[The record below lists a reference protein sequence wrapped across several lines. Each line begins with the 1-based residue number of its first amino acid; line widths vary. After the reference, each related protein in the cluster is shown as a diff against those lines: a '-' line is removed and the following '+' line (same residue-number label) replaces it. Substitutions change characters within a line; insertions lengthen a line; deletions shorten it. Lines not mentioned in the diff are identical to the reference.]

1 MDHSRRQFIKASGG
15 IALAGA
21 GGMLSASPSFAQSSN
36 RFTLKWS
43 NNLQLSH
50 PVNVRAKELAENI
63 RRDTDGRVD
72 LQIFPNSQMGSDPDV
87 LSQIRAGGI
96 DCVLMSGL
104 IFSTLVPVASINGLG
119 FAFKD
124 YAQVWNAM
132 DGELGAY
139 IRGALAKVNLFAMD
153 RMWDSGF
160 RQITTSSKPINSP
173 ADLKGLKIRV
183 PGAPIWTTLFKA
195 LGAAPTP
202 VNYTELYSALQTKAV
217 EGQEN
222 PLAIIQSTR
231 LYEVQKYVAY
241 SNHMWDGWWFVF
253 NARSWAKLPKD
264 LQAIVA
270 RDIDAMAQ
278 TQREDML
285 KANATLEAELKAKGM
300 VFNTLDTDP
309 FRALLKTSGF
319 YEDWRRKFGEEAWT
333 LLEKATGKL
342 I

>member
-1 MDHSRRQFIKASGG
+1 MDYSRRKFIQTSGG
-15 IALAGA
+15 LALACTGA
-21 GGMLSASPSFAQSSN
+21 ALPNSFAFAQTPE
-36 RFTLKWS
+36 FTLKWS

-50 PVNVRAKELAENI
+50 PVNIRGKELAENI
-63 RRDTDGRVD
+63 RRDTNGRVD

-104 IFSTLVPVASINGLG
+104 IFSTLVPAASINGVG

-124 YAQVWNAM
+124 YSQVWSAM

-139 IRGALAKVNLFAMD
+139 IRAALAKVNLVAMSN
-153 RMWDSGF
+153 MFDSGF

-183 PGAPIWTTLFKA
+183 PGAPIWTTLFKS

-241 SNHMWDGWWFVF
+241 SNHMWDGWYFVF

-264 LQAIVA
+264 LQEIVA
-270 RDIDAMAQ
+270 RNINATAQ
-278 TQREDML
+278 LQRQDMI
-285 KANATLEAELKAKGM
+285 KANASLESELKSKGM
-300 VFNTLDTDP
+300 VFNTLDTTP
-309 FRALLKTSGF
+309 FRNMLKTSGF
-319 YEDWRRKFGEEAWT
+319 YEEWRKKFGEEPWA

>member
-1 MDHSRRQFIKASGG
+1 MDHSRRRFIKASGG
-15 IALAGA
+15 IALASA
-21 GGMLSASPSFAQSSN
+21 GGMLSASPSFAQSGSK
-36 RFTLKWS
+36 FTLKWS

-132 DGELGAY
+132 DGDLGAY

>member
-1 MDHSRRQFIKASGG
+1 MDHNRRRFLQTSGG
-15 IALAGA
+15 LALACT
-21 GGMLSASPSFAQSSN
+21 GGFFPAIISAQPAKYK
-36 RFTLKWS
+36 LKWS

-50 PVNVRAKELAENI
+50 PVNIRAPELAANI
-63 RRDTDGRVD
+63 LKDTNGQVE

-104 IFSTLVPVASINGLG
+104 IFSTLVPVASINGVG

-139 IRGALAKVNLFAMD
+139 IRAALAKVNLHAMD
-153 RMWDSGF
+153 NMWDSGF
-160 RQITTSSKPINSP
+160 RHITTSSRPINVP
-173 ADLKGLKIRV
+173 ADMKGLKIRV
-183 PGAPIWTTLFKA
+183 PGAPIWTTLFKS

-222 PLAIIQSTR
+222 PLAIIHSTR
-231 LYEVQKYVAY
+231 LYEVQKYVAL

-253 NARSWAKLPKD
+253 NKRSWAKLPPD
-264 LQAIVA
+264 LQQIVA
-270 RDIDAMAQ
+270 KNINNMALM
-278 TQREDML
+278 QREDMV
-285 KANATLEAELKAKGM
+285 KADASLEKELEGKGM
-300 VFNTLDTDP
+300 VFNTPDIP
-309 FRALLKTSGF
+309 AFRETLKKSGF
-319 YEDWRRKFGEEAWT
+319 YEEWMKKYGEQPWA

-342 I
+342 V

>member
-21 GGMLSASPSFAQSSN
+21 GGMLSASPSFAQSSS

-132 DGELGAY
+132 DGDLGAY

-300 VFNTLDTDP
+300 LFNTLDTDP

>member
-21 GGMLSASPSFAQSSN
+21 GGMLSASPSFAQPGGK
-36 RFTLKWS
+36 FTLKWS

-132 DGELGAY
+132 DGDLGAY

>member
-1 MDHSRRQFIKASGG
+1 MNYSRRQFIKTSGG
-15 IALAGA
+15 IALASV
-21 GGMLSASPSFAQSSN
+21 GGILPASSVFAQPAE
-36 RFTLKWS
+36 FTLKWS
-43 NNLQLSH
+43 NNMQLSH
-50 PVNVRAKELAENI
+50 PVNIRAKELIENI
-63 RRDTDGRVD
+63 RRDTNGRVE
-72 LQIFPNSQMGSDPDV
+72 LQVFPNSQMGSDPDV

-104 IFSTLVPVASINGLG
+104 IFSTLVPAASINGVG

-124 YAQVWNAM
+124 YSQVWAAM
-132 DGELGAY
+132 DGELGAH
-139 IRGALAKVNLFAMD
+139 IRGALAKVKLFAMD
-153 RMWDSGF
+153 KMWDSGF
-160 RQITTSSKPINSP
+160 RQVTTSSSPINTP

-222 PLAIIQSTR
+222 PLAIVQSTR
-231 LYEVQKYVAY
+231 FYEVQKYVALT
-241 SNHMWDGWWFVF
+241 NHMWDGWWFVF
-253 NARSWAKLPKD
+253 NARSWAKIPKD
-264 LQAIVA
+264 LQEIIA
-270 RDIDAMAQ
+270 RNINAMAQ

-285 KANATLEAELKAKGM
+285 KLDASLEEELKSKGM
-300 VFNTLDTDP
+300 IFNTPDTDP
-309 FRALLKTSGF
+309 FRALLKTNGF
-319 YEDWRRKFGEEAWT
+319 YEEWRKKFGAEAWT